1 MNKKVILILTVSIFL
16 LSASPVAFAD
26 DVSYTIDLA
35 DIFLK
40 VCDNGLLKVNE
51 SYTYNIDGQ
60 INGVYREIPLKNNQS
75 IENLEVYADGAYTK
89 VEKTLEEGTLKIKVY
104 LYSDEALQTPVS
116 DKSVVIHYSY
126 DFLNVV
132 KLYEDIGEL
141 QYKIIGDDWDTDI
154 NNIHAHVEFPE
165 DKKLEYWINP
175 IDIKSS
181 ERWDKNTLDINGSV
195 DKGNYLEIR
204 ALIPLSE
211 FSNSVYAQ
219 KINHDGYDEIV
230 KIQKD
235 YENRINFENNVSTII
250 AILLILSLI
259 YPIFVYY
266 KYGREPKVDFNQEY
280 VHEPPCDE
288 NPMFVD
294 AMFSN
299 KNNIGKV
306 TNNGIQ
312 AVIMEMIDDG
322 QIELADKSVDNKS
335 LKLILPKSIKGMDYY
350 KQDIVNLFRP
360 FEKNGVVDLNDI
372 KSLKGYEKKKFGK
385 TIAQIK
391 KDYFREDI
399 LPYLKNYFN
408 EEGSDRF
415 LFYSICLIIASGVY
429 MFFLSYFGIPNI
441 TYFILDIILI
451 TIGFSI
457 YKLTD
462 GIGGSWTKKGMTE
475 YKQWN
480 AFKHFLNDFSLLSQH
495 PPESIAIWNK
505 YLVYATA
512 FGDAK
517 EVKKAMKTIESKD
530 YIEDNDLF
538 NYVDLD
544 GAFLMAL
551 ALDRVMDSNLSDM
564 GDIGD
569 IGGGSGGGGGGAF

>member
-1 MNKKVILILTVSIFL
+1 MNKKVILILTFSIFL

-40 VCDNGLLKVNE
+40 VCDDGLLKVNE

-132 KLYEDIGEL
+132 KLYDDIGEL

-181 ERWDKNTLDINGSV
+181 ERWDKNTLDISGSV
-195 DKGNYLEIR
+195 DEGNYLEIR

-219 KINHDGYDEIV
+219 KINHNGYDEIV

-235 YENRINFENNVSTII
+235 YENRINFENNVSNII

-266 KYGREPKVDFNQEY
+266 KYGREPKVDFNQKY
-280 VHEPPCDE
+280 VHEPPYDE

-322 QIELADKSVDNKS
+322 QIELADKSADDKS

-372 KSLKGYEKKKFGK
+372 KSLRGYEKKKFGK

-391 KDYFREDI
+391 EDYFREDI

-408 EEGSDRF
+408 EKGSNKF

-429 MFFLSYFGIPNI
+429 MFFLSYFKIPNI

-457 YKLTD
+457 YKLPD

-530 YIEDNDLF
+530 SIEDNDLF